1 MRGLGPEQAARHGY
15 SGGGAAMSGDLA
27 VSALAEPI
35 IELLASF
42 GSGGAGAASGTL
54 REASA
59 GVDEIH
65 AASRASVDRMYDSW
79 RGRAGDAAMDAALRG
94 QTTAAMASERGR
106 EMAEIV
112 ERVEG
117 EVVAGREELVE
128 ILRSFTAEVDALGT
142 AGVSAGGVAALV
154 ESAIDHIGRAV
165 RVVERVRAELDGETA
180 AMNELV
186 SRTPAPAQVRP
197 ASVESGVPVE
207 SGAAVVPAAVST
219 PTEEGVRQV
228 GTTIAAA
235 GGTLANGAAL
245 LGTGLSPGGLRT
257 TPASVTTPKT
267 PDRDH
272 DSTVTRPQDGGVR
285 LTLPDG
291 STVEAPNQRAADA
304 VRNALSQVGTPYVW
318 GGEAPG
324 VGMDCSGLTQ
334 WAYAQAGVS
343 LPRLAQE
350 QGYGHQRVGP
360 GDLMP
365 GDLAV
370 WDGHVAMV
378 IGNGELV
385 EAGDPVQVGPI
396 RTQNSGMRFLG
407 FYRPT
412 A

>member
-1 MRGLGPEQAARHGY
+1 
-15 SGGGAAMSGDLA
+15 MSVTAPVG

-35 IELLASF
+35 VELLASF
-42 GSGGAGAASGTL
+42 GDGGAGATSGAL

-65 AASRASVDRMYDSW
+65 AAGRASVDRMYDSW
-79 RGRAGDAAMDAALRG
+79 RGWGGDAAMDAALRG
-94 QTTAAMASERGR
+94 QGTAAMASERGR
-106 EMAEIV
+106 EMAAIV
-112 ERVEG
+112 ERVDG
-117 EVVAGREELVE
+117 EVGAGRRELAE
-128 ILRSFTAEVDALGT
+128 ILRSFTAEVDALG
-142 AGVSAGGVAALV
+142 SAGMSPTGVAALV
-154 ESAIDHIGRAV
+154 ESAIEHIGRAV

-186 SRTPAPAQVRP
+186 SRTPAPAPVRP
-197 ASVESGVPVE
+197 ASVESGPPVE
-207 SGAAVVPAAVST
+207 SGAVVVPAAVST
-219 PTEEGVRQV
+219 ATEQGVRQV
-228 GTTIAAA
+228 GTTISAA
-235 GGTLANGAAL
+235 GDTLSQGVSL
-245 LGTGLSPGGLRT
+245 LGAGLSPGGSRT
-257 TPASVTTPKT
+257 TPASVVTPKS
-267 PDRDH
+267 PGRGH
-272 DSTVTRPQDGGVR
+272 DSTVTRPQGGGVR

-318 GGEAPG
+318 GGETPG

-385 EAGDPVQVGPI
+385 EAGDPVQIGPI